1 MANEAAATVPSEV
14 AEGKPAKSKKLLIIG
29 AITALLLCC
38 GGAAYF
44 FLHKS
49 HADEAKPAEAAAHK
63 QPVYLPLE
71 TFTVNLRDADQERFL
86 QVIINLEVTDNAVVD
101 AFKKQ
106 MPAVRSHILLL
117 LTSKTS
123 AELVPREGKEKL
135 SAEIATDLRALL
147 EGPDAGKGLGQVL
160 FTHFVIQ

>member
-1 MANEAAATVPSEV
+1 MANEAAAAVPSEDAAV
-14 AEGKPAKSKKLLIIG
+14 KPAKSKKLLIIG
-29 AITALLLCC
+29 AVVVLLSCA
-38 GGAAYF
+38 GGGYF
-44 FLHKS
+44 FMHKS
-49 HADEAKPAEAAAHK
+49 HGEEAKPAEAAVHK

-101 AFKKQ
+101 IFKKQ

-123 AELVPREGKEKL
+123 EELIPREGKEKL
-135 SAEIATDLRALL
+135 SEEIATDLRTLL
-147 EGPDAGKGLGQVL
+147 EGPDAGKGLGHVL